1 MNDHVNDHG
10 RGRRMARAVTIRDV
24 AEEAGV
30 SRQTVSRAMNAKD
43 EISEETRERILAV
56 ARRLGYRPNSIARGL
71 KTNHTHTIG
80 LVVPDIANPFF
91 AEVARGASEVAYA
104 HGYSVLLANTDERP
118 DREWDTLR
126 TLETYRVDGVILTS
140 SRLSDRRLD
149 DATELDR
156 PLILVNRLLAARPG
170 LGCVVVN
177 DAEAAERAVA
187 HLVERGHTRIGFLGG
202 SADTGSGRERRAG
215 YLRAMQVLA
224 GGSDAAWWV
233 PCAPNV
239 EGGRQSAAVLL
250 SECPDLTA
258 VLAYNDLVAVGAT
271 QACQALG
278 RPVPSACAVVGWDDI
293 VFASYVSPPLTTL
306 RMPKYQIGAR
316 AMELLLALLADPEL
330 VPEAVRLDAELVVRG
345 ST

>member
-1 MNDHVNDHG
+1 MT
-10 RGRRMARAVTIRDV
+10 RPVTIREV

-30 SRQTVSRAMNAKD
+30 SRQTVSRAMNGKS

-56 ARRLGYRPNSIARGL
+56 ARRLGYRPNGIARGL
-71 KTNHTHTIG
+71 KTNQTHSIG

-104 HGYSVLLANTDERP
+104 NGYSVLLANTDEQP
-118 DREWDTLR
+118 EREWETLR

-149 DATELDR
+149 EAAESER
-156 PLILVNRLLAARPG
+156 PLVLVNRLLANRPG

-187 HLVERGHTRIGFLGG
+187 HLAERGHRRIGCLGG
-202 SADTGSGRERRAG
+202 PVDTGSGRERRAG
-215 YLRAMQVLA
+215 YMRAMGNLL
-224 GGSDAAWWV
+224 GGCDPCWWV

-239 EGGRQSAAVLL
+239 QGGRLAASALL
-250 SECPDLTA
+250 REQPELTA
-258 VLAYNDLVAVGAT
+258 LLAYNDLVAVGAT
-271 QACQALG
+271 QACRALG
-278 RPVPSACAVVGWDDI
+278 RDVPEGCAILGWDDI
-293 VFASYVSPPLTTL
+293 VFASYVSPPLTTM
-306 RMPKYQIGAR
+306 RMPTYQIGAR
-316 AMELLLALLADPEL
+316 AVELLLTLLREPALAPE
-330 VPEAVRLDAELVVRG
+330 PVRLDAELIVRG